1 MKAMR
6 NILAFLIIMIFAM
19 DLNSQ
24 SKLIDRQPVAA
35 GRFYPAGKESLSSDI
50 SELFA
55 KCKKTPENLRV
66 RALIT
71 PHAGYVFSGKI
82 AASAL
87 STIPQDHRYDNIFI
101 IGTSHVMAF
110 DGASVYYAGD
120 YVTPLGKAAVN
131 REIANRLR
139 KEHMVFNFPLT
150 AHNQEHSI
158 EVQIPLIQHYFST
171 QPGIVP
177 IIIGSRNNNTL
188 RQIANALRPWFT
200 PDNLFIISS
209 DFSHYPSYS
218 DANIIDGLTAEG
230 LISGDPKIFLETLRS
245 NSEKNITGLSTSMC
259 AHTSGLVLLYLAE
272 RDKNLE
278 FKRID
283 YSNSG
288 DSPFGDKDGVVGYH
302 AIALVEKGNN
312 PGDKKIAESDFSFTE
327 NEIRELFSIARNNI
341 KTVLSEGKR
350 TAAADPF
357 RAPAA
362 LRQPMGAFVT
372 IRIDGKLRGCTGRFT
387 SSDPL
392 CEVVRSSAVSSAFE
406 DPRFRPLTSEEF
418 EKCDLE
424 ITVLG
429 PLKKIKNIDEI
440 ILGKHG
446 IYIRKDQ
453 RSGTMLPQ
461 VATEQGWN
469 VEEFLGY
476 TSREKAGLDW
486 DGWKDADIYIYEG
499 LVLEEKSN

>member
-1 MKAMR
+1 
-6 NILAFLIIMIFAM
+6 
-19 DLNSQ
+19 
-24 SKLIDRQPVAA
+24 
-35 GRFYPAGKESLSSDI
+35 
-50 SELFA
+50 
-55 KCKKTPENLRV
+55 
-66 RALIT
+66 
-71 PHAGYVFSGKI
+71 
-82 AASAL
+82 
-87 STIPQDHRYDNIFI
+87 
-101 IGTSHVMAF
+101 
-110 DGASVYYAGD
+110 GD

-131 REIANRLR
+131 RDIANRLR

-171 QPGIVP
+171 QPEIIP

-188 RQIANALRPWFT
+188 RRIANALRPWFT

-209 DFSHYPSYS
+209 DFSHYPSYE
-218 DANIIDGLTAEG
+218 DANVIDDLTAEG
-230 LISGDPKIFLETLRS
+230 LVSGDPKVFLETLRR

-272 RDKNLE
+272 GNKNLE

-283 YSNSG
+283 YCNSG

-302 AIALVEKGNN
+302 AIALAEKGDN
-312 PGDKKIAESDFSFTE
+312 PGVKGASESDFSFTE
-327 NEIRELFSIARNNI
+327 AEINELLNIARNNI
-341 KTVLSEGKR
+341 KTVLAEGKR
-350 TAAADPF
+350 TTAADPAK
-357 RAPAA
+357 APPA

-372 IRIDGKLRGCTGRFT
+372 IRIDGKLRGCIGRFT

-406 DPRFRPLTSEEF
+406 DPRFSPLTSEEF

-429 PLKKIKNIDEI
+429 PLKKIKSIDEI

-469 VEEFLGY
+469 VEEFLGF

-486 DGWKDADIYIYEG
+486 DGWKDAEIFIYEG
-499 LVLEEKSN
+499 LVLGEKSN

>member
-1 MKAMR
+1 MR
-6 NILAFLIIMIFAM
+6 NILALLIIMLFAM

-24 SKLIDRQPVAA
+24 NKMIDRQPVAA
-35 GRFYPAGKESLSSDI
+35 GRFYPAGKESLSRDI
-50 SELFA
+50 SGLFA
-55 KCKKTPENLRV
+55 KCKKTAGNQRV
-66 RALIT
+66 RALIS
-71 PHAGYVFSGKI
+71 PHAGYVFSGRI

-87 STIPQDHRYDNIFI
+87 SAIPEDHGYDNIFI

-110 DGASVYYAGD
+110 DGASVYHAGD
-120 YVTPLGKAAVN
+120 FVTPLGKAVVN
-131 REIANRLR
+131 KDIANRLR
-139 KEHMVFNFPLT
+139 KEHRVFNFPLT
-150 AHNQEHSI
+150 AHDQEHSI

-171 QPGIVP
+171 QPEIVP
-177 IIIGSRNNNTL
+177 IIIGSRNDRIL
-188 RQIANALRPWFT
+188 RQITNALRPWFT

-209 DFSHYPSYS
+209 DFSHYPSYK
-218 DANIIDGLTAEG
+218 DAGIIDDLTAEG
-230 LISGDPKIFLETLRS
+230 LISGDPETFLETLRQ
-245 NSEKNITGLSTSMC
+245 NSKKNIAGLSTSMC

-272 RDKNLE
+272 KHKNLE

-283 YSNSG
+283 YCNSG

-312 PGDKKIAESDFSFTE
+312 PAAARGTESDFSFTKG
-327 NEIRELFSIARNNI
+327 EIRELFSIARNNI
-341 KTVLSEGKR
+341 KTVLEDGKR
-350 TAAADPF
+350 MTAADQAGI
-357 RAPAA
+357 PAA
-362 LRQPMGAFVT
+362 LRQPLGAFVT

-392 CEVVRSSAVSSAFE
+392 CEVVRSSAISSAFE
-406 DPRFRPLTSEEF
+406 DPRFKPLTSEEYK
-418 EKCDLE
+418 KCDLE

-446 IYIRKDQ
+446 IYIRKGQ
-453 RSGTMLPQ
+453 SSGTMLPQ

-486 DGWKDADIYIYEG
+486 DGWKDAEIYIYEG
-499 LVLEEKSN
+499 LVLGEKSN

>member
-1 MKAMR
+1 MR
-6 NILAFLIIMIFAM
+6 NTLALLIIMIFAM

-35 GRFYPAGKESLSSDI
+35 GRFYPAGKESLNRDVSD
-50 SELFA
+50 LFA
-55 KCKKTPENLRV
+55 KCKNTPGNQKV

-71 PHAGYVFSGKI
+71 PHAGYVFSGRI

-87 STIPQDHRYDNIFI
+87 STIPEDHSYDNIFI

-110 DGASVYYAGD
+110 DGASAYYAGD
-120 YVTPLGKAAVN
+120 YVTPFGKAIVN
-131 REIANRLR
+131 RDIANRLR
-139 KEHMVFNFPLT
+139 KEHRVFNFPLT
-150 AHNQEHSI
+150 AHDQEHSI
-158 EVQIPLIQHYFST
+158 EVQIPLIQYYFST
-171 QPGIVP
+171 QPKIVP

-209 DFSHYPSYS
+209 DFSHYPSYR
-218 DANIIDGLTAEG
+218 DANIIDDLTAEG
-230 LISGDPKIFLETLRS
+230 LISGDPGIFLETLRK
-245 NSEKNITGLSTSMC
+245 NSAKNIRGLSTSMC
-259 AHTSGLVLLYLAE
+259 GHTSGLVLLYLAE
-272 RDKNLE
+272 ADKNLE
-278 FKRID
+278 FRRID
-283 YSNSG
+283 YCNSG
-288 DSPFGDKDGVVGYH
+288 DSPYGDKDGVVGYH

-312 PGDKKIAESDFSFTE
+312 PGTSARTESDFSFTE
-327 NEIRELFSIARNNI
+327 GEIRELFSIARNNI
-341 KTVLSEGKR
+341 KSVLAEGKKASLPNPSGA
-350 TAAADPF
+350 TAA
-357 RAPAA
+357 
-362 LRQPMGAFVT
+362 LKQPLGAFVT
-372 IRIDGKLRGCTGRFT
+372 IRIDGKLRGCIGRFT

-392 CEVVRSSAVSSAFE
+392 YEVVRSSAVSSAFE
-406 DPRFRPLTSEEF
+406 DPRFSPLTSEEF

-446 IYIRKDQ
+446 IYIRKDMH
-453 RSGTMLPQ
+453 SGTMLPQ

-476 TSREKAGLDW
+476 TSREKAGLGW
-486 DGWKDADIYIYEG
+486 DGWKDAEIFIYEG